1 MSDYQLRLYRGLP
14 GNIPWRIHVDSISL
28 EADNDTVAREKART
42 TEIWPLDI
50 ATQRY
55 FTMMGGMSLNTGAFI
70 MPNGRGELV
79 REGRL

>member
-42 TEIWPLDI
+42 TEIWPLDNSDT
-50 ATQRY
+50 AVLY
-55 FTMMGGMSLNTGAFI
+55 DDGGHVV
-70 MPNGRGELV
+70 EYW
-79 REGRL
+79 RLHHA